1 MSGGRKI
8 YNNQPFRKPFG
19 TVGGVS
25 KYRLEVEIR
34 TVAGKTNL
42 QEVMAYFR
50 LTREIRL
57 RLMMIDDSVNRIVR
71 SVYKEPDEEA
81 VLLRQ
86 A

>member
-1 MSGGRKI
+1 
-8 YNNQPFRKPFG
+8 
-19 TVGGVS
+19 V
-25 KYRLEVEIR
+25 EVEIR

-50 LTREIRL
+50 LTRGIRL
-57 RLMMIDDSVNRIVR
+57 RLMIIDDSVNRIVR

-86 A
+86 AQPGAPNSRFRNLKYDLQAD